1 MAGEVQTIKIG
12 GIEYDKNEVA
22 NQTSVTKERTNSKGV
37 WEQYKEYEIA
47 SKESYDEIQIKIY
60 QSLIVSI
67 VYSGFG
73 LWIGFAY
80 DVF

>member
-1 MAGEVQTIKIG
+1 MILVRITTIILLIVGAISIIINCLELYISSKI
-12 GIEYDKNEVA
+12 KP
-22 NQTSVTKERTNSKGV
+22 
-37 WEQYKEYEIA
+37 EQYKEYEIA
-47 SKESYDEIQIKIY
+47 SKEAYDEIQIKIY